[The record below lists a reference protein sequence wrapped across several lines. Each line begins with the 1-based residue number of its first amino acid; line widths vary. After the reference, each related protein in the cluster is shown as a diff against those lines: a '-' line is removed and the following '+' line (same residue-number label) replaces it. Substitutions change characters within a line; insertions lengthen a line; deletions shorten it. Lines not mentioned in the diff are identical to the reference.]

1 MMNEIGEFLDQYG
14 LHIDVQSRYIDFIS
28 EAGQLGTAIL
38 SSTDYGTHP
47 VEATEEFKDEAGD
60 CLFSLIAL
68 IQESRLN
75 SDDVLAEVVERYR
88 KRMMEY
94 PG

>member
-47 VEATEEFKDEAGD
+47 VEVTESFRGEAGD

-68 IQESRLN
+68 IQESGL
-75 SDDVLAEVVERYR
+75 DADAVLSEVLERYR
-88 KRMMEY
+88 KRMEEY